1 MRFPRPR
8 RDPVEV
14 NLTPL
19 IDVVFLLLIFF
30 MVSTTFET
38 RQALELT
45 LPETSSGAAAEASP
59 VTVVITAAGVY
70 RLGERDLATAELSAA
85 LAAEAEQAREHGLV
99 VEADGRASHA
109 AVVHVLDQAG
119 LQGIQRVRIA
129 TTESLSGETFSGNS
143 GPSETTS
150 PQTETP

>member
-1 MRFPRPR
+1 MRFPRRR

-45 LPETSSGAAAEASP
+45 LPEAVSGVAAEPSP
-59 VTVVITAAGVY
+59 VTLVVTAEGAY
-70 RLGERDLATAELSAA
+70 RLGGHELDSASLGRA
-85 LAAEAEQAREHGLV
+85 LAAEAGRAREHGLI
-99 VEADGRASHA
+99 VEADAGARHADVVRA
-109 AVVHVLDQAG
+109 LDQAG

-129 TTESLSGETFSGNS
+129 TIESL
-143 GPSETTS
+143 PRDIS
-150 PQTETP
+150 PRPAETP

>member
-1 MRFPRPR
+1 MRFARPR

-38 RQALELT
+38 RQALELE
-45 LPETSSGAAAEASP
+45 LPESVGGGAAEVSP
-59 VTVVITAAGVY
+59 VTVVVTAAGVY
-70 RLGERDLATAELSAA
+70 RLGERELAPDELPAG

-109 AVVHVLDQAG
+109 DVVRVLDQAG

-129 TTESLSGETFSGNS
+129 TTER
-143 GPSETTS
+143 PASETIS
-150 PQTETP
+150 LPAETP

>member
-1 MRFPRPR
+1 MKFVRRR

-45 LPETSSGAAAEASP
+45 LPESETGAVLDRAPLTLVVTAE
-59 VTVVITAAGVY
+59 GGY
-70 RLGERDLATAELSAA
+70 RLGERS
-85 LAAEAEQAREHGLV
+85 LAAEALGTALAERAEQAREHGLV
-99 VEADGRASHA
+99 VEADARAAHA
-109 AVVHVLDQAG
+109 DVVRALDRAG
-119 LQGIQRVRIA
+119 ALGISRVRIA
-129 TTESLSGETFSGNS
+129 TAALSSTQAES
-143 GPSETTS
+143 P
-150 PQTETP
+150 

>member
-1 MRFPRPR
+1 VRFPRTR

-38 RQALELT
+38 RQALELE
-45 LPETSSGAAAEASP
+45 LPESASGEAAEPSP
-59 VTVVITAAGVY
+59 VSLVITAAGAY
-70 RLGERDLATAELSAA
+70 RLGERELSPAELPGA
-85 LAAEAEQAREHGLV
+85 LAAEADQAREHGLV
-99 VEADGRASHA
+99 VEADGRARHA
-109 AVVHVLDQAG
+109 DVVRALDQAS

-129 TTESLSGETFSGNS
+129 TTEAAPS
-143 GPSETTS
+143 GPSATPT
-150 PQTETP
+150 PVETP

>member
-1 MRFPRPR
+1 MKFVRRR

-45 LPETSSGAAAEASP
+45 LPVSASGSSLAQSP
-59 VTVVITAAGVY
+59 VTLSVTQAGEY
-70 RLGERDLATAELSAA
+70 RLGEQTLASGAA
-85 LAAEAEQAREHGLV
+85 LREALAVRADAARQHGLV
-99 VEADGRASHA
+99 IEADARTAHA
-109 AVVHVLDQAG
+109 AVVTALDQAVA
-119 LQGIQRVRIA
+119 LGIQRVRIA
-129 TTESLSGETFSGNS
+129 TREGADNLE
-143 GPSETTS
+143 
-150 PQTETP
+150 QAETP

>member
-1 MRFPRPR
+1 MKFARRR

-45 LPETSSGAAAEASP
+45 LPESVAGVELERSP
-59 VTVVITAAGVY
+59 VTLVVTAQGHY
-70 RLGERDLATAELSAA
+70 RLGERELGAAEMKQA
-85 LAAEAEQAREHGLV
+85 LAAEADQARQHGLV
-99 VEADGRASHA
+99 LEADARAVHA
-109 AVVHVLDQAG
+109 DVVRALDQAG
-119 LQGIQRVRIA
+119 ALGIRQVRIA
-129 TTESLSGETFSGNS
+129 TRETQV
-143 GPSETTS
+143 TS
-150 PQTETP
+150 MQAETP

>member
-1 MRFPRPR
+1 MRFVRRR

-45 LPETSSGAAAEASP
+45 LPESVTGTDLEVSP
-59 VTVVITAAGVY
+59 VTLVVTEQGDY
-70 RLGERDLATAELSAA
+70 RLGERELSAA
-85 LAAEAEQAREHGLV
+85 GLAEALADEAETAREHGLV

-109 AVVHVLDQAG
+109 DVVRVLDQAG

-129 TTESLSGETFSGNS
+129 TTER
-143 GPSETTS
+143 PASETIS
-150 PQTETP
+150 LPAETP